1 MRCGAR
7 AGKGEEG
14 WGERGGG
21 GVTGQAEPVHVTRK
35 WRSLETTK
43 GQHCPKM
50 KSCARASEVSSSSS
64 MRKASR
70 AWVQKVAAWV
80 HGVAACVHGV
90 AAWVHGAAASGTS
103 GCSLYA
109 EGVARHG
116 WQQAVGAADDHDK
129 QPA

>member
-1 MRCGAR
+1 
-7 AGKGEEG
+7 
-14 WGERGGG
+14 
-21 GVTGQAEPVHVTRK
+21 
-35 WRSLETTK
+35 
-43 GQHCPKM
+43 M

-64 MRKASR
+64 IRKASR
-70 AWVQKVAAWV
+70 AWVQKVAACVHGVAAWV
-80 HGVAACVHGV
+80 HGVAAWVHGVAAWVHGV